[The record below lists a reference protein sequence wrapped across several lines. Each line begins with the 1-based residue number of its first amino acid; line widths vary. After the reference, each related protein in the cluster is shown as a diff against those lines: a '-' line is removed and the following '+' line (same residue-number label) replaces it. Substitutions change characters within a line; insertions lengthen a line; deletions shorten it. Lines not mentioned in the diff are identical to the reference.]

1 MTGIWQAST
10 AVFWLVT
17 WLSSPPASLADAAAK
32 EAIRR
37 QTSPKATATL
47 TNMGRPVEPPPP
59 PAVSLPAPPEPP
71 PSNQVMPPP
80 PPNTPPAA
88 QEPAKDEAW
97 WRARIT
103 NAKQMLSKQQFM
115 AEAIQSRINGLQ
127 RDVVNID
134 DPLQQNKARQDL
146 GRALGELESTQKQIE
161 ATQKEIAAIH
171 DEARR
176 LNVPPGWIR

>member
-1 MTGIWQAST
+1 VA
-10 AVFWLVT
+10 
-17 WLSSPPASLADAAAK
+17 
-32 EAIRR
+32 
-37 QTSPKATATL
+37 
-47 TNMGRPVEPPPP
+47 
-59 PAVSLPAPPEPP
+59 PAPGAPE
-71 PSNQVMPPP
+71 
-80 PPNTPPAA
+80 
-88 QEPAKDEAW
+88 EPAHDEAW

-103 NAKQMLSKQQFM
+103 AAKQKLSKDQFM

-146 GRALGELESTQKQIE
+146 GKALLELERTQQQIE
-161 ATQKEIAAIH
+161 ADQKTIATIH